1 MNGGN
6 TRRAECAPSFLFDSL
21 QKPQDACWR
30 RPPPSIAI
38 SSVVKE
44 GIKQRKRGKVIF
56 FPLTIHSF
64 SGFLPLFSVNFH
76 KAYNYLSESP
86 SSENEWS
93 LCTLLS
99 SALSC
104 FWEEGS
110 HINIWSS
117 PSTDAERK
125 PAVSLTFQ
133 QLNFTNTFSESQLSR
148 PGQKDYMRSCQF
160 FILHLPFTM
169 WSAETWINCLY
180 LFKSLKKMIN
190 I

>member
-6 TRRAECAPSFLFDSL
+6 TWRAECAPSFLFDLL
-21 QKPQDACWR
+21 QKPQDASWR
-30 RPPPSIAI
+30 RPPPSIAV

-56 FPLTIHSF
+56 FPWLSILSV
-64 SGFLPLFSVNFH
+64 GFFHFSVNFH
-76 KAYNYLSESP
+76 KDYNYLFERP

-104 FWEEGS
+104 FWQEGS

-125 PAVSLTFQ
+125 PAVSLKK
-133 QLNFTNTFSESQLSR
+133 LCNNFIYKHIFR
-148 PGQKDYMRSCQF
+148 IP
-160 FILHLPFTM
+160 
-169 WSAETWINCLY
+169 AEQNRTER
-180 LFKSLKKMIN
+180 
-190 I
+190 